1 LCWSGGKD
9 SAWAL
14 RELRADPRFDVRGL
28 ISLVNEKNGRVIQHG
43 VRHSLLQPQAEAVA
57 LPLRFLPLDPTAST
71 TERNAALALGF
82 GELRRREAAC
92 VAFGDLFSIKGRDR
106 RQLVTAGSG
115 LELLFPLWGRD
126 TRALADAML
135 GAGLSA
141 WVCSVDTDFLPADR
155 VGRRFDAAFVAGLP
169 TGVDPCGGDDEFT
182 PSSNGLPVGSA
193 ACGSSRPAGSRRTT
207 SHSSKWNAGTGAPMR
222 VHMTSSVGLRG
233 WTACVATW
241 TATSPK
247 T

>member
-1 LCWSGGKD
+1 
-9 SAWAL
+9 
-14 RELRADPRFDVRGL
+14 
-28 ISLVNEKNGRVIQHG
+28 
-43 VRHSLLQPQAEAVA
+43 
-57 LPLRFLPLDPTAST
+57 LP
-71 TERNAALALGF
+71 GF
-82 GELRRREAAC
+82 GEPRRREAAC

-126 TRALADAML
+126 TRVHADAVL

-155 VGRRFDAAFVAGLP
+155 VGRRFDAAFVTGLP
-169 TGVDPCGGDDEFT
+169 TRVDPYGGDDEFT
-182 PSSNGLPVGSA
+182 PSSNGRPVGNV
-193 ACGSSRPAGSRRTT
+193 ACTSSRPAGSRRTT
-207 SHSSKWNAGTGAPMR
+207 SRSRKWNGEAGAPTR
-222 VHMTSSVGLRG
+222 VHMTSSAGLRD